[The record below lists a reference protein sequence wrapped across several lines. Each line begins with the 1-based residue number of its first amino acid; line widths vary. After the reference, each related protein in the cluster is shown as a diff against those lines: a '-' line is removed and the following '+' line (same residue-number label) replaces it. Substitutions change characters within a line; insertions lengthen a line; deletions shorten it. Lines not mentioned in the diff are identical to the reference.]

1 MRILHYLD
9 LVRATIGGPARATV
23 DLCGML
29 AARGHTVTLACDDD
43 EAVPASWRAG
53 DPALPTAVRLHSF
66 MDKAGRSYG
75 PLGPMTEVRRLV
87 EQADVVHIHG
97 LWEFSKPRV
106 AGVCRALRKP
116 YIISLRGQLDDWCME
131 QGALKKKL
139 FLSLAGRKALEGAAY
154 VHCTAEAEHE
164 QSRKHFPRG
173 RGIVISNLLDLKPFE
188 RLPGP
193 EIAHATFP
201 MLKSGRPNLLF
212 LSRVHVK
219 KGLEVLLRA
228 GALLRERGTD
238 VNIVIAGSGEP
249 AYVESVKALARELN
263 LQDRAHFVGLVV
275 NEEKLSLYQSCDLFV
290 LPTSQENFGFVFVES
305 LACGTPVV
313 TTKGVDIW
321 PELESGGGAVIA
333 EGTPEATASAV
344 AGLLASGA
352 ALREMGE
359 KGRAWVFRDL
369 DPAKVI
375 RQFESMYERA
385 ANERNDARGSMRT

>member
-9 LVRATIGGPARATV
+9 LVRATIGGPARAVV

-53 DPALPTAVRLHSF
+53 DPSLPTAVRLHSF

-75 PLGPMTEVRRLV
+75 PIGPMTEVRGLV
-87 EQADVVHIHG
+87 AQADVVHIHG

-106 AGVCRALRKP
+106 AAACRALRKP

-131 QGALKKKL
+131 QGAAKKRL
-139 FLSLAGRKALEGAAY
+139 FLALAGRKALEGAAF

-173 RGIVISNLLDLKPFE
+173 RGIVISNLLDLKPFD

-193 EIAHATFP
+193 EIARAKFP
-201 MLKSGRPNLLF
+201 VLSAGRPNLLF

-228 GALLRERGTD
+228 GALLRQRGLD
-238 VNIVIAGSGEP
+238 ANILIAGTGDA
-249 AYVESVKALARELN
+249 AYIESVRALARELA
-263 LQDRAHFVGLVV
+263 LQDRAHFLGLVV
-275 NEEKLSLYQSCDLFV
+275 NDEKLSLYQAADLFV

-305 LACGTPVV
+305 LACATPVI
-313 TTKGVDIW
+313 TTRGVDIW
-321 PELESGGGAVIA
+321 PELESSGGALIA
-333 EGTPEATASAV
+333 EPTPDATANAI
-344 AGLLASGA
+344 ASMIQKGA
-352 ALREMGE
+352 ALSDMGQRGRE
-359 KGRAWVFRDL
+359 WVYHDL
-369 DPAKVI
+369 HPDKVI
-375 RQFESMYERA
+375 RAFEAMYERA
-385 ANERNDARGSMRT
+385 AREA